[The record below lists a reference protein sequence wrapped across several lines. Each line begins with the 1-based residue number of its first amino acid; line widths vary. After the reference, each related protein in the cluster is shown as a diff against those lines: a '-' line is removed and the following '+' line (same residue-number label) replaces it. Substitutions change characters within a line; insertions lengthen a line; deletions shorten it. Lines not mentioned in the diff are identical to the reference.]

1 MKRLLL
7 WLRAWVSGSVA
18 VQIAERAERHSDL
31 IGEYVDDL
39 TETVEKLKVDVIL
52 LAGPSPASDGLSLAV
67 LRDQICRLEQI
78 ACNHKAALTMARD
91 AADRRG
97 KRIAELE
104 ALLNV
109 TSGHVSEMM
118 ARLAHFED
126 KFAARTNL
134 LCEPSRN

>member
-1 MKRLLL
+1 MKRCVA
-7 WLRAWVSGSVA
+7 WLRAWLSGSIA
-18 VQIAERAERHSDL
+18 VRIAERAERRIAVVGDD
-31 IGEYVDDL
+31 VDDL
-39 TETVEKLKVDVIL
+39 TQIVEKLQVDVIL

-78 ACNHKAALTMARD
+78 AANQKASLSMARD

-104 ALLNV
+104 SLLNV
-109 TSGHVSEMM
+109 TSGHVSELM

-126 KFAARTNL
+126 KFASRVDLFAT
-134 LCEPSRN
+134 PSRN